1 MTRASRAFLREQF
14 LHQWTL
20 CHLGRLASN
29 DQRKTSERDGSES
42 RKGDKGKKSS
52 SATWGLPRSGGRWE
66 AEEDSAFRAL
76 FLSNLRISSERTSA
90 SGTEDSA
97 MATPNFSANPMR
109 RPLTSIWLP
118 APKGN
123 TLPRILQKKQA
134 HLRRLFTSWLWR
146 TTYRPQ
152 WF

>member
-29 DQRKTSERDGSES
+29 DQRKTSESES
-42 RKGDKGKKSS
+42 RKGDKRKKSS
-52 SATWGLPRSGGRWE
+52 GATWGLPRSGGRWE
-66 AEEDSAFRAL
+66 TAEDSAFRAL

-109 RPLTSIWLP
+109 RPPTSIWLP
-118 APKGN
+118 APEAN
-123 TLPRILQKKQA
+123 TLPRILQKKQE
-134 HLRRLFTSWLWR
+134 RLKSLLSS
-146 TTYRPQ
+146 
-152 WF
+152 

>member
-1 MTRASRAFLREQF
+1 MRFCESSSYISGPCAISVDWPPMTRERPQRGMGRRVRRETKGKRVLAQHGVC
-14 LHQWTL
+14 LDL
-20 CHLGRLASN
+20 GGDGRL
-29 DQRKTSERDGSES
+29 Q
-42 RKGDKGKKSS
+42 KS
-52 SATWGLPRSGGRWE
+52 
-66 AEEDSAFRAL
+66 SAFRAL

-118 APKGN
+118 APEAN
-123 TLPRILQKKQA
+123 TLPRILQKKQE
-134 HLRRLFTSWLWR
+134 RLKSLLASWTCR
-146 TTYRPQ
+146 TNYHPQ

>member
-42 RKGDKGKKSS
+42 KKGDKRKKSS
-52 SATWGLPRSGGRWE
+52 GATWGLPRSGGRWE
-66 AEEDSAFRAL
+66 AAEDFALRAI
-76 FLSNLRISSERTSA
+76 FLSNLRISSARTSA

-109 RPLTSIWLP
+109 RPLTSIWFP
-118 APKGN
+118 AAEAN
-123 TLPRILQKKQA
+123 TLLRILQKKQEGVKS
-134 HLRRLFTSWLWR
+134 LLTS
-146 TTYRPQ
+146 
-152 WF
+152 